1 MYIFIRIQLI
11 SDVLHDTKKAW
22 LFLEFFSYYSFSYN
36 LKIACTRYVHMK
48 CVTSLNLIYIFKT
61 LQIQFFYHTS
71 LEYSSKPEFNS
82 LAKLGYNLTQFWQE
96 KEQISRIQGR
106 KKIFKEI
113 VYECTFNEYSY
124 NED

>member
-1 MYIFIRIQLI
+1 
-11 SDVLHDTKKAW
+11 
-22 LFLEFFSYYSFSYN
+22 
-36 LKIACTRYVHMK
+36 MK

-71 LEYSSKPEFNS
+71 LEYSFKPEFNS